1 MVLMAS
7 PAVNLPLWTQEG
19 GRTGQVDQFP
29 PGTEVPGLG
38 YLGNGVGGGRSVS
51 RGRQGSSAVESTPAQ
66 NLHQAPALLSVRPI
80 IVEEVISPLCKVM
93 AEDFSAPA
101 F

>member
-1 MVLMAS
+1 MGPPGSAGCKPIMERGIYSSKRIHTEEDRVVLMAS

-38 YLGNGVGGGRSVS
+38 YLGNGVGGGG
-51 RGRQGSSAVESTPAQ
+51 GR
-66 NLHQAPALLSVRPI
+66 
-80 IVEEVISPLCKVM
+80 
-93 AEDFSAPA
+93 
-101 F
+101 